1 MGQDS
6 TRDKDSQWRRFFYG
20 TLGSRRA
27 PGRDSVDAN
36 EAWPALNGEFE
47 VPRGKG
53 PVPSGPGA
61 AIEPGSDAAKE
72 RHPHAV
78 DEVRTLLETIEQAPE
93 ERARSAATVE
103 EMLDQCRAGQYSSK
117 GVESMVDEILSHG
130 FAPAMKAI
138 AGLKGSDQTYAHCVD
153 VSVILEETYAE
164 MLVRQGKVPSE
175 PNRHFA
181 LVAGFVH
188 DIGKSE
194 VPRSILDSTVRFAPD
209 GPEMMMM
216 RNHTTYGARILT
228 EMGMHSVTVNV
239 AHYHHVKRDTRLFTS
254 YPDVP
259 YEQVRPITRLAS
271 IVDVY
276 QALIGRRRYKKNWV
290 SGKAI
295 EYLRQLQSTEF
306 DEAILDNFVA
316 SIGIYPVGT
325 LVRLSTQEL
334 AYVLGIGPRE
344 HPRRPI
350 VAIVENA
357 QGELLTHHS
366 LLDLMLDVDV
376 EVEAVVDHYEHYNK
390 SEDQAYQVFRSIRI
404 DG

>member
-1 MGQDS
+1 MAEDS
-6 TRDKDSQWRRFFYG
+6 TQDKDSLWRRFRYG

-27 PGRDSVDAN
+27 SGRAAADAN
-36 EAWPALNGEFE
+36 AVWPALSGEFE
-47 VPRGKG
+47 EPHGKG
-53 PVPSGPGA
+53 PVPPGPGPGM
-61 AIEPGSDAAKE
+61 EPGSAAAVE
-72 RHPHAV
+72 RHARAV
-78 DEVRTLLETIEQAPE
+78 DEVRTLLDTIERAPE
-93 ERARSAATVE
+93 DRARAAGTVE
-103 EMLDQCRAGQYSSK
+103 EMLDQCRAGQYTIK
-117 GVESMVDEILSHG
+117 GVESMVDEILSRG
-130 FAPAMKAI
+130 SAPALKAI
-138 AGLKGSDQTYAHCVD
+138 AGLKSSDQTYAHCVD
-153 VSVILEETYAE
+153 VSVILEETYAD
-164 MLVRQGKVPSE
+164 MLARQGKVPAES
-175 PNRHFA
+175 NRHFV

-194 VPRSILDSTVRFAPD
+194 VPRDILDSTVRFAPD

-228 EMGMHSVTVNV
+228 QMGMHPVTVNV

-254 YPDVP
+254 YPEVP
-259 YEQVRPITRLAS
+259 YDQVRPITRLAS

-276 QALIGRRRYKKNWV
+276 QALIGRRRYKKNWA

-295 EYLRQLQSTEF
+295 EYVCGLKSSEF
-306 DEAILDNFVA
+306 DEAILDGFVD

-357 QGELLTHHS
+357 RGELLTHHG
-366 LLDLMLDVDV
+366 LLDLMLDADI

-390 SEDQAYQVFRSIRI
+390 SEDQAYQVFRSIRL
-404 DG
+404 GV